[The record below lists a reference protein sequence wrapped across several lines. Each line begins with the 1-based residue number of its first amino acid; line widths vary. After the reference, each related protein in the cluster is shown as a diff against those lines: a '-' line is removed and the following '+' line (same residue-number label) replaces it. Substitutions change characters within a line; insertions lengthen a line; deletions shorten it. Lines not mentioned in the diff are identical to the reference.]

1 MKVERQLP
9 STGSYA
15 TSETRSRASS
25 TAGKPAPGAAPDAGA
40 VRLSG
45 LAAQMSAST
54 EGSPV
59 NSAKI
64 AEIRQAIAEG
74 RFAINAEAI
83 AGRLIDS
90 ARELVAAERRG

>member
-1 MKVERQLP
+1 
-9 STGSYA
+9 
-15 TSETRSRASS
+15 
-25 TAGKPAPGAAPDAGA
+25 
-40 VRLSG
+40 
-45 LAAQMSAST
+45 MSAST